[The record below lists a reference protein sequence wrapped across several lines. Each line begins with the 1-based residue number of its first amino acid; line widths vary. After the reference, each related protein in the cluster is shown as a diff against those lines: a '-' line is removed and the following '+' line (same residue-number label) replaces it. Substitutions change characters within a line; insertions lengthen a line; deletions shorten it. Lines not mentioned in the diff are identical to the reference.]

1 MRFLITLQSEQ
12 LILVSPEP
20 TTSNY
25 RTSGSVIPGRTWR
38 GAYAEALRREQGD
51 LFARL
56 FPDQVTGQEI
66 RFGPLFPA
74 SFESDVHPLPPTAFS
89 CKYQPGFPQ
98 RGSSAHGVYD
108 TLIRQFAFAIASQEG
123 RTAPA
128 IIDELRCP
136 ACGAAGEPY
145 TGFWDQPSLSATT
158 HVAINRVR
166 HVAEDGFLYMREGLE
181 AGQYYTGWVELPG
194 ATSVKEALEL
204 FPSGMSVY
212 VGANRSR
219 GMGRMRI
226 VGLVAHD
233 VDTNLEERI
242 ARFNRKLL
250 DELTFYADQ
259 SDEVYDEID
268 QARQNRFFTIDL
280 RSEAILYRDGLPT
293 DEISELA
300 RLPASCVR
308 AWLEQ
313 VVVGGWHAAA
323 GLPRR
328 TQAGVV
334 GTYLCRFEG
343 EPNLAELR
351 GLSTEGIGELREQ
364 GYGQLMICNPVHYDD
379 WSHYE

>member
-1 MRFLITLQSEQ
+1 
-12 LILVSPEP
+12 
-20 TTSNY
+20 
-25 RTSGSVIPGRTWR
+25 
-38 GAYAEALRREQGD
+38 
-51 LFARL
+51 
-56 FPDQVTGQEI
+56 
-66 RFGPLFPA
+66 
-74 SFESDVHPLPPTAFS
+74 
-89 CKYQPGFPQ
+89 
-98 RGSSAHGVYD
+98 
-108 TLIRQFAFAIASQEG
+108 
-123 RTAPA
+123 
-128 IIDELRCP
+128 
-136 ACGAAGEPY
+136 
-145 TGFWDQPSLSATT
+145 
-158 HVAINRVR
+158 
-166 HVAEDGFLYMREGLE
+166 
-181 AGQYYTGWVELPG
+181 
-194 ATSVKEALEL
+194 
-204 FPSGMSVY
+204 
-212 VGANRSR
+212 
-219 GMGRMRI
+219 MRI

-280 RSEAILYRDGLPT
+280 RTEAILYRDGLPT